1 MCGTIRPPSCYRVM
15 VLALI
20 LVAIILFALAG
31 VGLVPAYPLGWFGLA
46 FFAAAWAVQVGLLPR

>member
-1 MCGTIRPPSCYRVM
+1 M